1 MKNMS
6 SNCFVFLKTNDLFI
20 SLSKKENESYTCKY
34 KSGGPRLQTIQQ
46 PWATWS
52 HVAVVIVFDNTKKKQ
67 HYFQRG
73 RRYSQGGE
81 SLQECSTWNR

>member
-20 SLSKKENESYTCKY
+20 SLSKKENESYTCKN

-52 HVAVVIVFDNTKKKQ
+52 HVAVVIVFDNTKKTTL
-67 HYFQRG
+67 FSTWT
-73 RRYSQGGE
+73 YSQGGE
-81 SLQECSTWNR
+81 SLQECSTCNR